1 MSRSFVGVTFL
12 LCVMLFC
19 ASVSGAFATWWYAE
33 DPAVEAEQGL
43 QLKLYHSIFV
53 PEDMPSDEVAVVQRL
68 NDILNGDYNTDKI
81 TDSLDYLINETIQVY
96 WGGNIY
102 ADPYVGSMDANFSE
116 QISELFKNV
125 LFEDNVSFI
134 LKHQDLNGDG
144 YREVAMYSTSDPL
157 DCVQEYDGTVCVY
170 VTVFTPQVDAQ
181 KNIIGYD
188 MVCESLRGY
197 CCEVYYGQGDTTPS
211 FSTDEWRD
219 DIGYYHYFDETFY
232 RVPEDAIGIDGVTP
246 LRNHYPSYNIA
257 YEYMDYMWGTIRPY
271 GRMLWECL
279 INKIPYI

>member
-1 MSRSFVGVTFL
+1 MRKTGLMCLLLVFSILFSVGG
-12 LCVMLFC
+12 
-19 ASVSGAFATWWYAE
+19 SYATWFYA
-33 DPAVEAEQGL
+33 
-43 QLKLYHSIFV
+43 
-53 PEDMPSDEVAVVQRL
+53 PEGILDLASTFSPSVGEFFYTPPDMPTGEVNVIKRL
-68 NDILNGDYNTDKI
+68 LDILNKRYTTDKI
-81 TDSLDYLINETIQVY
+81 TDSLDYLLNETIQVY

-102 ADPYVGSMDANFSE
+102 ADPYVGSMDVNFAE